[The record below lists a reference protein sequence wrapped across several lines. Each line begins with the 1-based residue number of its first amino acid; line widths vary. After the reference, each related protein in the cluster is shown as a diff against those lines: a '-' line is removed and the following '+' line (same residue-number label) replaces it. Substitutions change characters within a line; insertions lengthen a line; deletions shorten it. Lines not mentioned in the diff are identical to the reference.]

1 MRRRIFITGIFI
13 LIFITV
19 LSCTK
24 LTAQANSFNI
34 ATKQT
39 EQIKSFNIA
48 TKQTEQIK
56 SFNTATKQTEQI
68 KSFNTTT
75 KPSEQTNPFNTNLAT
90 LNHINISHEE
100 NTDTVSDYD
109 LSDYDFEG
117 LDEIM
122 EGTDYEGESFS
133 DMVSRLMDG
142 DSEGIFMEMFNMAGD
157 KLFGEI
163 SYNKDAIVKV
173 VLIAIAAAMLSKLSS
188 IFMNNKMSDMGFF
201 SVYTLLM
208 VVLMSAFAVNATVA
222 TNIVELLLGFMKC
235 LIPAFFMA
243 VGAACGLTA
252 SMGLYEIALVS
263 IMAVEYIILSFVI
276 PAINVYVII
285 LLLNNILDEDY
296 LSKFASVVE
305 TVISWVIKIIP
316 TIALAINLI
325 SSIVLP
331 SVDYAK
337 AKGYRKIFSLIPG
350 IGQGIDSFVEIIAGS
365 GALIKNAIG
374 GAALVCII
382 VLVAVP
388 VIKLLVFCFMYKMT
402 AAVVQP
408 VSDKR
413 VTSSVEVMA
422 KGANMLYRAILTCA
436 LLFFLTIAIVCLG
449 TGRG

>member
-1 MRRRIFITGIFI
+1 MRKVIGVLAFILGIF
-13 LIFITV
+13 LV
-19 LSCTK
+19 EMDVMASSDE
-24 LTAQANSFNI
+24 TASI
-34 ATKQT
+34 D
-39 EQIKSFNIA
+39 
-48 TKQTEQIK
+48 
-56 SFNTATKQTEQI
+56 
-68 KSFNTTT
+68 
-75 KPSEQTNPFNTNLAT
+75 
-90 LNHINISHEE
+90 ISGY
-100 NTDTVSDYD
+100 DISDYD
-109 LSDYDFEG
+109 LTG
-117 LDEIM
+117 VDEIIA
-122 EGTDYEGESFS
+122 GTDYESDSFS
-133 DMVSRLMDG
+133 DMTARLMSG
-142 DSEGIFMEMFNMAGD
+142 ESEGMFLEIFNMAGD

-173 VLIAIAAAMLSKLSS
+173 VLIAIAAAMLSKLSA

-208 VVLMSAFAVNATVA
+208 VVLISAFAVNVGVA
-222 TNIVELLLGFMKC
+222 TDIVGLLIGFMKC

-243 VGAACGLTA
+243 VGAASGLTA

-263 IMAVEYIILSFVI
+263 IMAIEYVVLNFVI
-276 PAINVYVII
+276 PAINVYVVI

-305 TVISWVIKIIP
+305 TVISWTIKTIP
-316 TIALAINLI
+316 TVALAINLI
-325 SSIVLP
+325 ASIVLP
-331 SVDYAK
+331 TVDYTK

-350 IGQGIDSFVEIIAGS
+350 IGQGVDSFVEIMAGS
-365 GALIKNAIG
+365 GSLIKNAIG

-388 VIKLLVFCFMYKMT
+388 VIKLLVFCFMYKIT

-413 VTSSVEVMA
+413 VTSSVEVIA
-422 KGANMLYRAILTCA
+422 KGAGMLYKAILACA

>member
-1 MRRRIFITGIFI
+1 MRKVIGVLVFILGIF
-13 LIFITV
+13 LAEMDV
-19 LSCTK
+19 MASSDE
-24 LTAQANSFNI
+24 TASI
-34 ATKQT
+34 DVSGYD
-39 EQIKSFNIA
+39 I
-48 TKQTEQIK
+48 
-56 SFNTATKQTEQI
+56 
-68 KSFNTTT
+68 
-75 KPSEQTNPFNTNLAT
+75 
-90 LNHINISHEE
+90 
-100 NTDTVSDYD
+100 SDYD
-109 LSDYDFEG
+109 LTG
-117 LDEIM
+117 IDEIIA
-122 EGTDYEGESFS
+122 GTGYESDSFS
-133 DMVSRLMDG
+133 DMTARLMSG
-142 DSEGIFMEMFNMAGD
+142 DSEGMFLEIFNMAGD

-173 VLIAIAAAMLSKLSS
+173 VLIAIAAAMLSKLSA

-208 VVLMSAFAVNATVA
+208 VVLISAFAVNVGVA
-222 TNIVELLLGFMKC
+222 TDIVGLLIGFMKC

-243 VGAACGLTA
+243 VGAASGLTA

-263 IMAVEYIILSFVI
+263 IMAIEYVVLNFVI
-276 PAINVYVII
+276 PAINVYVVI

-305 TVISWVIKIIP
+305 TVISWTIKIIP
-316 TIALAINLI
+316 TVALAINLI
-325 SSIVLP
+325 ASIVLP
-331 SVDYAK
+331 TVDYTK

-350 IGQGIDSFVEIIAGS
+350 IGQGVDSFVEIMAGS
-365 GALIKNAIG
+365 GSLIKNAIG

-388 VIKLLVFCFMYKMT
+388 VIKLLVFCFMYKIT

-422 KGANMLYRAILTCA
+422 KGAGMLYKAILACA